1 MGCLFSFL
9 NNQKMKLQKVTR
21 PQTKIRIALQGC
33 AGSGKTYSSLL
44 LAYGLCNDWT
54 KIALLDSEHQS
65 AGLYSNLG
73 PFNVL
78 NLEPPFN
85 PEKYIEAINICEVA
99 GIQVIVVDS
108 LTHEWESLLEIH
120 SAMPGNS
127 YNNWN
132 KLIPDH
138 NKLITKILNST
149 SHIIATVRSKCEYVI
164 TEKDGRKIVEK
175 FSTKP
180 FFKEGYEFDF
190 TMVFDLD
197 TDNQAVCSKNRT
209 QLFAQ
214 KIPFK
219 IEPQTGQKIRE
230 WCNWVQGNIE
240 PVMDP
245 IEAKIKAAVT
255 LEDLY
260 QLYRSIEDKN
270 KYLEPFTMRADEIR
284 KQANP
289 VFPFPV
295 HHNGRL

>member
-1 MGCLFSFL
+1 
-9 NNQKMKLQKVTR
+9 MKLQKVTR

-44 LAYGLCNDWT
+44 LAHGLCNDWT

-85 PEKYIEAINICEVA
+85 PDKYIEAINICEEA

-108 LTHEWESLLEIH
+108 LSHTWESLLEIH
-120 SAMPGNS
+120 GAMPGNS

-138 NKLITKILNST
+138 NKLIAKILNST

-190 TMVFDLD
+190 TLVFDID
-197 TDNQAVCSKNRT
+197 TDHQAVCSKDRT

-219 IEPQTGQKIRE
+219 IEANTGLKIRD
-230 WCNWVQGNIE
+230 WCLSSSVPFE
-240 PVMDP
+240 ELEDP
-245 IEAKIKAAVT
+245 LKAKIRTVTT
-255 LEDLY
+255 LEELT
-260 QLYRSIEDKN
+260 QLYRRVEDKN
-270 KYLEPFTMRADEIR
+270 RYLEVFSQRAEEIR

-289 VFPFPV
+289 LFPFAM
-295 HHNGRL
+295 HSNGKQ

>member
-1 MGCLFSFL
+1 MQLRKS
-9 NNQKMKLQKVTR
+9 NRSQA
-21 PQTKIRIALQGC
+21 KIRIALQG
-33 AGSGKTYSSLL
+33 ASGSGKTYSSLL

-85 PEKYIEAINICEVA
+85 PEKYIEAINICEEA

-108 LTHEWESLLEIH
+108 LSHEWESLLEIH

-132 KLIPDH
+132 KLIPNH

-197 TDNQAVCSKNRT
+197 TDNQAVCSKDRT

-230 WCNWVQGNIE
+230 WCNGGQGNIE

-245 IEAKIKAAVT
+245 IEAKIKAAVS
-255 LEDLY
+255 LEELT
-260 QLYRSIEDKN
+260 QLYRRVEDKN
-270 KYLEPFTMRADEIR
+270 KYLEAFSHRAEEIR
-284 KQANP
+284 KQFD
-289 VFPFPV
+289 FPFPV
-295 HHNGRL
+295 QSNGKQ